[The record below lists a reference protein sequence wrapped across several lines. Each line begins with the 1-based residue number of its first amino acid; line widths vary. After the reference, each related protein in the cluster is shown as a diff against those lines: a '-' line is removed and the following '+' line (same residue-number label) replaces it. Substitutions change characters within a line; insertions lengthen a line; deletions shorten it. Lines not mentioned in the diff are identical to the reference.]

1 VEGIRVVG
9 GMRGRMRSLRLDI
22 EDSGGSVV
30 VGVVEF
36 EKGGHGLL
44 QEHGDGEWA
53 ESEVRARDKTNECS
67 EGEMR

>member
-1 VEGIRVVG
+1 
-9 GMRGRMRSLRLDI
+9 LDI

-53 ESEVRARDKTNECS
+53 ESEVRARDRANECS